1 MHFSSPLIPGKLI
14 KRYNRFLADIQLD
27 SGEEITAHC
36 PNSGAMM
43 GVKTPGSPVLV
54 TRHPEDGKRKLLYTL
69 EFVFADGVFVGVNTF
84 RPNSLVE
91 EAIRQGTITELK
103 EYDSLSREVKYGQN
117 SRIDILLKGEGLPN
131 CYVEVK
137 NAQLKRDVCVEFPD
151 SVTARGAKHLLE
163 LVNMVEEGH
172 RAVVIYVAQR
182 MDVSEFCLASDIDP
196 TYAKRAEAASKAGVE
211 FLCYGCSIDADKI
224 IINKQLTISK
234 AEK

>member
-43 GVKTPGSPVLV
+43 GLKTPGLSVLV
-54 TRHPEDGKRKLLYTL
+54 TRHPDDAKRKLHYTL
-69 EFVFADGVFVGVNTF
+69 EFVCADGVFVGVNTF
-84 RPNSLVE
+84 RPNILVE
-91 EAIRQGTITELK
+91 EAIRQGTISELK
-103 EYDSLSREVKYGQN
+103 GYTSLSREVRYGQN
-117 SRIDILLKGEGLPN
+117 SRIDILLKSEDLPN

-163 LVNMVEEGH
+163 LMAMVEEGH

-182 MDVSEFCLASDIDP
+182 MDVSAFCLASDIDP
-196 TYAKRAEAASKAGVE
+196 AYAKRAEAASKAGVE
-211 FLCYGCSIDADKI
+211 FLCYGCSVDADKI
-224 IINKQLTISK
+224 IINRQISICE
-234 AEK
+234 AE

>member
-1 MHFSSPLIPGKLI
+1 MHFLSPLIPGRLI

-27 SGEEITAHC
+27 SGEKIIAHC

-54 TRHPEDGKRKLLYTL
+54 TRHPDDGKRKLLYTL

-84 RPNSLVE
+84 RPNALVE
-91 EAIRQGTITELK
+91 EAIQQETIAELK
-103 EYDSLSREVKYGQN
+103 GYESLTREVRYGQN
-117 SRIDILLKGEGLPN
+117 SRIDILLKGEDLPN

-151 SVTARGAKHLLE
+151 SVTARGTKHLLE
-163 LVNMVEEGH
+163 LMQMVKDGH

-182 MDVSEFCLASDIDP
+182 MDVSQFCLASDIDP
-196 TYAKRAEAASKAGVE
+196 TYAKTAEAASKAGVE
-211 FLCYGCSIDADKI
+211 FLCYGCELDADKI
-224 IINKQLTISK
+224 IINRQITILEANK
-234 AEK
+234 

>member
-1 MHFSSPLIPGKLI
+1 MHFSSPLIPGRLI

-27 SGEEITAHC
+27 SGEEIIAHC

-54 TRHPEDGKRKLLYTL
+54 TRHPDEGKRKLLYTL

-84 RPNSLVE
+84 RPNALVE
-91 EAIRQGTITELK
+91 EAIQQGTIAELK
-103 EYDSLSREVKYGQN
+103 GYQSLTREVRYGQN
-117 SRIDILLKGEGLPN
+117 SRIDILLKGADLPN

-163 LVNMVEEGH
+163 LMQMVEDGH

-182 MDVSEFCLASDIDP
+182 MDVSQFCLASDIDP

-211 FLCYGCSIDADKI
+211 FLCYGCELDTDKI
-224 IINKQLTISK
+224 IINRKITIPEADK
-234 AEK
+234 